1 MGGKGMQSP
10 PCYCSSREFRTPPH
24 KDFMLPPPT
33 SGGVQK
39 RPRHEQC
46 HSPRSPSATY
56 DTLLTPDQQD
66 EEQGEEEVIDTDQLF
81 REAELCR
88 EEERNIFSH
97 LDKFWERGREDDCD
111 GDDDFAPRKDIP
123 VMVTL
128 PCGDIHVCGRGYPCK
143 YLVPNDDRILVCMYT
158 GVEHAPEQ
166 TSEFYDLSGGSGKRC
181 GDPDQNCGEPM
192 YGKWTRR
199 VDPVAASHAAYRAAQ
214 DFDDC
219 DDVNMGAFAALLNPE
234 AVKKTTKRGALC
246 VGEAPLPPSTRRGRF
261 SKRNVTDHATCINL
275 NSEAENVI
283 SKLINYD
290 RTSAYKRKSERE
302 KVERKKPPPD
312 PRMCDEKFVF
322 NASVKKYIRS
332 CMATQLAPS
341 LDAIHNISLMAQ
353 KISKTAREE
362 AVSDKGKSIRTA
374 KFRTLCSGL
383 IVAMWSACCN
393 TPYMKN
399 AKRGTDAYRPFIC
412 GCIYGFKRSIQLP
425 DGSVL
430 IPKCHQLAA
439 ALPVLRGTGG
449 NAVAKTLHSSSHRG
463 LCTISRCIASV
474 PAEDRGAIFGGVIR
488 SAAHFSSQTFSSND
502 I

>member
-1 MGGKGMQSP
+1 
-10 PCYCSSREFRTPPH
+10 
-24 KDFMLPPPT
+24 MLPPPA
-33 SGGVQK
+33 SGVKK
-39 RPRHEQC
+39 RPRHAQQC
-46 HSPRSPSATY
+46 HPPRSPSATY
-56 DTLLTPDQQD
+56 DTLLTPDVHTQQKKQKNEDDQQD
-66 EEQGEEEVIDTDQLF
+66 EKEEEEGVIDTDQLF

-88 EEERNIFSH
+88 EEERDIFSH
-97 LDKFWERGREDDCD
+97 LDKFWERRKEDDCD
-111 GDDDFAPRKDIP
+111 YDFSPHKDIP

-128 PCGDIHVCGRGYPCK
+128 PCGDIHVCGRGFPCK
-143 YLVPNDDRILVCMYT
+143 YLVPNDDRLLVCMYT
-158 GVEHAPEQ
+158 GIEHAPEQ
-166 TSEFYDLSGGSGKRC
+166 TDEFYDLNGGTGKRS
-181 GDPDQNCGEPM
+181 GDPDQSCGEPM

-214 DFDDC
+214 DFYDC
-219 DDVNMGAFAALLNPE
+219 DDVSMNAFAAKTAALNTEP
-234 AVKKTTKRGALC
+234 VKKATKRGALC
-246 VGEAPLPPSTRRGRF
+246 VGEAPPPPSTRRGRL
-261 SKRNVTDHATCINL
+261 SKKNVTDRVTCINL
-275 NSEAENVI
+275 QTEAENVLG
-283 SKLINYD
+283 KLINYD
-290 RTSAYKRKSERE
+290 RASAYKRKSKGE

-332 CMATQLAPS
+332 CMATQRAPS

-353 KISKTAREE
+353 QISKKAREE
-362 AVSDKGKSIRTA
+362 AASDKGESIRTA

-412 GCIYGFKRSIQLP
+412 GCIYGFKRSIELP

-474 PAEDRGAIFGGVIR
+474 PAEERGAIFGGVIR
-488 SAAHFSSQTFSSND
+488 SAAHFSSQTFSSSD